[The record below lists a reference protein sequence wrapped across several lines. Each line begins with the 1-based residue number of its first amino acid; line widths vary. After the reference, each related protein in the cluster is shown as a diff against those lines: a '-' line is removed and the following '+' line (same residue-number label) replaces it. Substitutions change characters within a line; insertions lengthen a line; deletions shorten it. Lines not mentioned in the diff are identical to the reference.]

1 VLRPLNSRS
10 SRSPD
15 HRISSG
21 SGVVGPRNQICHP
34 PPKPVRQREPALVRS
49 GLCLPAPAPLGRSDD
64 IECVALFYE
73 QPRVAASK
81 PGHGLARDGPRETAP
96 RGAGRTLSE
105 VTGRG
110 PCCVGLP
117 GALGTLGL
125 RKASPSCSRI
135 HAAMRGSAFRSP
147 RKEPMLH
154 QAKSLLR
161 HARPDQPCNSR
172 LRLDVSVG
180 APTSIV
186 HKPYCGQPFSLRL
199 IPQCSGSCAVSEC
212 ISRYRIRALT
222 VHRKAIVSARG
233 IATLCLRSRQFR
245 HQEEAADRL

>member
-1 VLRPLNSRS
+1 MLRPLNSRS

-81 PGHGLARDGPRETAP
+81 PGHGLALDGSSRDGLSRGGSNPVRGDRPRP
-96 RGAGRTLSE
+96 VLRRPPGGDGHAG
-105 VTGRG
+105 VAQGV
-110 PCCVGLP
+110 PP
-117 GALGTLGL
+117 
-125 RKASPSCSRI
+125 CSRI

-147 RKEPMLH
+147 RKEPMLR

-161 HARPDQPCNSR
+161 QARPDQPCNTR
-172 LRLDVSVG
+172 RRLDVSVG

-233 IATLCLRSRQFR
+233 IATLCLRPRQFR
-245 HQEEAADRL
+245 HHEEAADRL

>member
-1 VLRPLNSRS
+1 MRACVARSMGQHRGREPVLRAAGSAESGRRS
-10 SRSPD
+10 
-15 HRISSG
+15 
-21 SGVVGPRNQICHP
+21 
-34 PPKPVRQREPALVRS
+34 A
-49 GLCLPAPAPLGRSDD
+49 
-64 IECVALFYE
+64 
-73 QPRVAASK
+73 RVAASK

-154 QAKSLLR
+154 QPKSLLR
-161 HARPDQPCNSR
+161 QARPDQPCNTR
-172 LRLDVSVG
+172 LRRDVSVG

-245 HQEEAADRL
+245 HHEEAADRL